1 MHSDHSLYF
10 RFTMASVDHD
20 PQRPKTPNTHLP
32 VHWHSENFGL
42 EVCKGW
48 AIANVKWL
56 PVPQAFLLSPQESI
70 ITKPGKPLVSRLPAA
85 HRGGAGRRGGGF
97 QHTCLT
103 LQHLPPPVFWSHAGE
118 GAAAAAQ
125 VQGLLPGGHHL
136 SSHWNCAGR
145 EGLKRVLAVAL
156 LRSLWKAAG
165 FTGRVR
171 MPPCSQP
178 TFGSNY
184 RE

>member
-1 MHSDHSLYF
+1 MTCFYFLSSDEWLGKEARSQFLPWKSEGQGEFMHSDHSLYF

-97 QHTCLT
+97 STHASPFNTC
-103 LQHLPPPVFWSHAGE
+103 P
-118 GAAAAAQ
+118 
-125 VQGLLPGGHHL
+125 HL
-136 SSHWNCAGR
+136 SSEAMLAK
-145 EGLKRVLAVAL
+145 GLQQLPKCKDSSLEDTTSLA
-156 LRSLWKAAG
+156 
-165 FTGRVR
+165 TGTV
-171 MPPCSQP
+171 QV
-178 TFGSNY
+178 GKG
-184 RE
+184 